1 MHIEEVQQGA
11 TAHRTIF
18 VLSENG
24 GPLTNEPTGCV
35 ARIQTDPADN
45 TTVIER
51 TLTKVTKS
59 RWSYIWIQ
67 ATDFDVLPT
76 NVEMPAQVI
85 ATFEDGSKLYFP
97 KGDPLGTTDN
107 PDLSDHQLK
116 IIILPSLAEPL

>member
-35 ARIQTDPADN
+35 ARIQTEPTDN

-85 ATFEDGSKLYFP
+85 EKSEVGSKRYVP
-97 KGDPLGTTDN
+97 KGDPLGSPDS
-107 PDLSDHQLK
+107 PDLSEHQLK
-116 IIILPSLAEPL
+116 IITLPPLAAPV